1 MPQCTLLLT
10 RIPELV
16 LCIAVTTVINVSAG
30 AGRVKL
36 INTNTTNTTSRHS
49 FDTLV
54 TGMVLCSSKIGHL
67 ALSLA
72 NFAPLFLKC
81 GKREFV
87 SSNSNRFKGRFQK
100 RFRGIR
106 PLRGGGVPP
115 FSAKEKNLLFFRLI
129 FR

>member
-36 INTNTTNTTSRHS
+36 IYTNTTNTTSRHS
-49 FDTLV
+49 IDTLV
-54 TGMVLCSSKIGHL
+54 TGMVVCSSKIGHL

-87 SSNSNRFKGRFQK
+87 SSNSNRFKGT
-100 RFRGIR
+100 
-106 PLRGGGVPP
+106 
-115 FSAKEKNLLFFRLI
+115 ENN
-129 FR
+129 